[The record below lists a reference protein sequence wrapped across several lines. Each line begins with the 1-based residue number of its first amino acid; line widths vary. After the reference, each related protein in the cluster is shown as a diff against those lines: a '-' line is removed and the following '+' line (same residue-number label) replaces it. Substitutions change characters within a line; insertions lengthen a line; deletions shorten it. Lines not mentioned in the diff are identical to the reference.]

1 MSNSNLKQT
10 AHDLINKLPDNATWD
25 DMMRE
30 IYEHQA
36 IERGLGDSD
45 ANRITDN
52 KAIRAQYGLP
62 E

>member
-1 MSNSNLKQT
+1 MPHANRKQQ
-10 AHDLINKLPDNATWD
+10 AHALIDKLPDNATWD

-30 IYEHQA
+30 IYEHQT
-36 IERGLGDSD
+36 IERGLADSD
-45 ANRITDN
+45 ANRVTDN

>member
-36 IERGLGDSD
+36 IERGLGDRD